1 MSLLIYGLCWLAYL
15 VAATVLYRV
24 YIVGHL
30 AVWFPNSERQARL
43 FFLVTLFS
51 PALLA
56 ENGNLSVAPALML
69 LLLQLLMKSPL
80 GMFKAI
86 LPWFLF
92 GGLALVLDAARRR
105 RESL

>member
-1 MSLLIYGLCWLAYL
+1 MSLMIYGLCWLAYL
-15 VAATVLYRV
+15 DAAAVLYRV
-24 YIVGHL
+24 FIRPHL

-43 FFLVTLFS
+43 FFLVVLFS

-56 ENGNLSVAPALML
+56 EQGNLSLAPALML
-69 LLLQLLMKSPL
+69 LLLQLMMKSPL

-92 GGLALVLDAARRR
+92 GGLALVFDAVRRR
-105 RESL
+105 RESM

>member
-69 LLLQLLMKSPL
+69 LLLQVLMKSPL

-105 RESL
+105 REPS

>member
-1 MSLLIYGLCWLAYL
+1 MSLMIYGLCWLAYL
-15 VAATVLYRV
+15 AAAAVLYRV
-24 YIVGHL
+24 FIRPHL

-43 FFLVTLFS
+43 FFLVVLFS

-56 ENGNLSVAPALML
+56 EQGNLSLAPALML
-69 LLLQLLMKSPL
+69 LLLQLMMKSPL

-92 GGLALVLDAARRR
+92 GGLALVFDAVLRR
-105 RESL
+105 RESM

>member
-1 MSLLIYGLCWLAYL
+1 MSLMIYGLCWLAYL
-15 VAATVLYRV
+15 AAAAVLYRV
-24 YIVGHL
+24 FIRPHL

-43 FFLVTLFS
+43 FFLVVLFS

-56 ENGNLSVAPALML
+56 EQGNLSLAPALML
-69 LLLQLLMKSPL
+69 LLLQLMMKSPL

-92 GGLALVLDAARRR
+92 GGLALLFDAVRRR
-105 RESL
+105 RESM

>member
-1 MSLLIYGLCWLAYL
+1 MSMLIYGLCWLAYL
-15 VAATVLYRV
+15 AAATVLYRV
-24 YIVGHL
+24 FIVGHL
-30 AVWFPNSERQARL
+30 ADWFPNSERQARL
-43 FFLVTLFS
+43 FFLVVLFS
-51 PALLA
+51 PALLV

-69 LLLQLLMKSPL
+69 LLLQMLMKSPL

-105 RESL
+105 REPS